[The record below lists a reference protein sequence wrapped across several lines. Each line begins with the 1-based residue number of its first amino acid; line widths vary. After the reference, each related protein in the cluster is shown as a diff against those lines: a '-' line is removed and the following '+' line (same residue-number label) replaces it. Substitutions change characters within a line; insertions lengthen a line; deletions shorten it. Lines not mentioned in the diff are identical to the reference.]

1 MVTKSK
7 EVAAVEPLRYL
18 KIPEAAERMRVCT
31 STIYALCHLLDFPAV
46 KIGNK
51 WLIRQDLLDKW
62 WLDQWEEKSQ
72 YFKR

>member
-7 EVAAVEPLRYL
+7 VVVSMEPLRYL
-18 KIPEAAERMRVCT
+18 KINEAAERMRVCPKT
-31 STIYALCHLLDFPAV
+31 LYALCHLPDFPAV
-46 KIGNK
+46 RIGNK

-62 WLDQWEEKSQ
+62 WEIQWKEKSQ